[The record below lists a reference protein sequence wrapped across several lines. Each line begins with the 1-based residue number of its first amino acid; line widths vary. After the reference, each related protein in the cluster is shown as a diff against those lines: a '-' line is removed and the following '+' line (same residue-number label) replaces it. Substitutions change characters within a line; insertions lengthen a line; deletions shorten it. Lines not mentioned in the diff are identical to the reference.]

1 MLKKPVRKRD
11 AAATRQKIIEAAQ
24 VQFSLKGFDGA
35 GLREIAN
42 EAGINVALINRYFGS
57 KEGLFEEAV
66 ALSLNVD
73 VILQGSRE
81 TFGVR
86 VAEEIRVKK
95 LDGEEENSNLS
106 VIRSVGSAKVQS
118 TLKDVIE
125 RRAIKKIADW
135 LGGNNPEQRAAL
147 IVSHL
152 LGFDLLFRVVEIDAL
167 GMEHADKITDRFAKV
182 LQSYVDDSA

>member
-1 MLKKPVRKRD
+1 MVRRRD
-11 AAATRQKIIEAAQ
+11 AVATRQKIIEAAR
-24 VQFSLKGFDGA
+24 VHFSLYGFDGA
-35 GLREIAN
+35 GLREIAKD
-42 EAGINVALINRYFGS
+42 AGINVALINRYFGS

-73 VILQGSRE
+73 VMLQGSRE

-86 VAEEIRVKK
+86 IAEKIRAKK
-95 LDGEEENSNLS
+95 FEGDEENSNLS

-118 TLKDVIE
+118 TLKDVLE
-125 RRAIKKIADW
+125 QRAIKKIADW
-135 LGGNNPEQRAAL
+135 LGGSHPEQRAAL

-167 GMEHADKITDRFAKV
+167 GLEHADKITDRFAKT
-182 LQSYVDDSA
+182 LQSYVDDSF